1 MAKDFLVVTEDYN
14 FLITEDPE
22 MIMRKD
28 EATGVEVPVE
38 DFVTKQPKYRVGVLM
53 TKIPAPGEFRDK
65 GEVIRVELTE
75 QPGPEFAYG
84 VPVSFR
90 NLRVGLSTMPAEGAC
105 ARQRHLRF
113 AGFKFRAEGLS
124 PAASRAKRAA

>member
-22 MIMRKD
+22 MIMRTD
-28 EATGVEVPVE
+28 DTTGEQVPVL
-38 DFVTKQPKYRVGVLM
+38 DFNTKQPKYRVGVLM
-53 TKIPAPGEFRDK
+53 TKVPAPGEFRDK

-75 QPGPEFAYG
+75 EPGPEFAYG

-90 NLRVGLSTMPAEGAC
+90 NLRIGLSTMPAEGAC
-105 ARQRHLRF
+105 ARQRHLRY
-113 AGFKFRAEGLS
+113 AGLKYRAEGLS
-124 PAASRAKRAA
+124 PAVSRTNRAA